1 MKFVYRGLSI
11 PCRAVIAKVSFRL
24 KRERPETVNSNVAEY
39 FKMRWEKQPLGFP
52 SAGSAFKNPTDDYA
66 GRLIESVGLKG
77 RRIGGAMISPKHANF
92 IVNRG
97 GASAADILA
106 LMDLVRKRVKEQTG
120 IDLEPEIRVVS

>member
-1 MKFVYRGLSI
+1 MKRNILEIEHLHVHFPIHIGTV
-11 PCRAVIAKVSFRL
+11 RAVEDVSLDL
-24 KRERPETVNSNVAEY
+24 KEGEV
-39 FKMRWEKQPLGFP
+39 M
-52 SAGSAFKNPTDDYA
+52 
-66 GRLIESVGLKG
+66 GLVG